1 MRVAAVIVAVAVV
14 MVVVVVLARGAR
26 CVVRVPMRCVAMCVS
41 VVIVT
46 VLPVRV
52 AVLLMSMPMVTGFI
66 VVPMTEN
73 VQASNIERQ
82 ADARDDHDLGAAM
95 FERLDGFLCLTSN
108 HVAETVQAF
117 QHER

>member
-1 MRVAAVIVAVAVV
+1 MRVAVVIAAVAVV
-14 MVVVVVLARGAR
+14 VVVVVVLVRGAR
-26 CVVRVPMRCVAMCVS
+26 GVVRVRMRCIAMCVS

-52 AVLLMSMPMVTGFI
+52 TVLLVSMPMVTGFI

-73 VQASNIERQ
+73 VQASNVERQ
-82 ADARDDHDLGAAM
+82 ADARDDHDLGAAV
-95 FERLDGFLCLTSN
+95 FECLDGFLCLTGN
-108 HVAETVQAF
+108 HVAESVQAF